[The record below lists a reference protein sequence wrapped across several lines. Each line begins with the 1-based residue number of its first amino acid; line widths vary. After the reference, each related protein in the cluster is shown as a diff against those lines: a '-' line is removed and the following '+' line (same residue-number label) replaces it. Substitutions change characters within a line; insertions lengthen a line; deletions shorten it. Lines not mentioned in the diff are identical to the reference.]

1 MTENEKEQHAM
12 EFFDWALRH
21 EVLLFCLQGDHMDDW
36 VDDYIELLQILYNE
50 GYYEACVLCVLLA
63 KDSAFVSSAMTD
75 TVQKLVCSEWKSQG
89 SKKCW
94 RPLSQKSRAPASG
107 SMITRGK
114 FPWRKQQTPD
124 TLMGVRCSAWG
135 KYLVGRYLF

>member
-36 VDDYIELLQILYNE
+36 VDDYIELLQM

-89 SKKCW
+89 SKKM
-94 RPLSQKSRAPASG
+94 LEAFIAKIQSASER
-107 SMITRGK
+107 IHDNA
-114 FPWRKQQTPD
+114 RKIP
-124 TLMGVRCSAWG
+124 VA
-135 KYLVGRYLF
+135 